1 MCDRRRDL
9 RSISFG
15 AVQSIP
21 PDILGMSK
29 VLERWVSQ
37 MLTNHQKRT
46 QHDISRYVVSRYED
60 NPSDLIELV
69 VIQYVTWIH
78 HFDPESK
85 LQSKQWKHPG
95 SPPPKKSKLVH
106 SAGKLMTS
114 IFWDSQGVIMIDYPE
129 QGRTINGAYYAG
141 KLRRLRQDF
150 AWKRRGKLTC
160 EFCSCRTTL
169 LPTRHKFPWL
179 LRLHEDLESFLIPDI
194 LLIWLF
200 LTSICSQNWNP
211 IFVVHML

>member
-1 MCDRRRDL
+1 MNKWAAEFKRGRESVEDNGRSGRPKDATADENVKDVHILVMCDRRRDL

-150 AWKRRGKLTC
+150 A
-160 EFCSCRTTL
+160 
-169 LPTRHKFPWL
+169 
-179 LRLHEDLESFLIPDI
+179 
-194 LLIWLF
+194 
-200 LTSICSQNWNP
+200 
-211 IFVVHML
+211 